1 MKIYFLSSLPCAL
14 TLNGVYFGITDSFER
29 SAEVCLSDKI
39 YAEFSPE
46 GGLPIGFFITENLRD
61 TPPEGCEVYLLQD
74 GLAVYARDFQKKDF
88 TLRPIAQA
96 REGNL
101 LATVFWQG
109 ALQLTIESP
118 KGFFNATLPPS
129 FDPCTLSFHGDFL
142 LIEGNCMLALYSLA
156 CKRLLLEKISDFSLD
171 DNTLNAT
178 LPLSDRLGRSAKC
191 VWELTQ
197 ENCVLKEFTLLQA
210 GACDEPPADLLAY
223 AFFESFLIGGDFTL
237 FLADELIADA
247 ENIRAFLGDFIAVTL
262 TDKAN
267 VCGLVRRKKER
278 LFEVDYFSVEIE
290 KGKIVDVKG

>member
-46 GGLPIGFFITENLRD
+46 GGLPIGFFITEKLRD
-61 TPPEGCEVYLLQD
+61 TPPKGCEVYLLQN

-210 GACDEPPADLLAY
+210 GACDEPTADLLAY

-237 FLADELIADA
+237 FLADELMADA

>member
-46 GGLPIGFFITENLRD
+46 GGLPIGFFITEKLRD

-156 CKRLLLEKISDFSLD
+156 CKRLLLEKISDFSLT